1 MSETITV
8 TVPHRLTRLDA
19 RSRIDSGFAKVQE
32 QIGGK
37 GMQVEQEWHG
47 DEMHFK
53 AGAMGQSI
61 TGKLVVG
68 DENVVINV
76 DLPWLLTK
84 IAGTVKE
91 KLAKGTQVL
100 LEKK

>member
-1 MSETITV
+1 MGQ
-8 TVPHRLTRLDA
+8 A
-19 RSRIDSGFAKVQE
+19 
-32 QIGGK
+32 IGGYVMAFDF
-37 GMQVEQEWHG
+37 GLRHIGV
-47 DEMHFK
+47 
-53 AGAMGQSI
+53 ALGQSI